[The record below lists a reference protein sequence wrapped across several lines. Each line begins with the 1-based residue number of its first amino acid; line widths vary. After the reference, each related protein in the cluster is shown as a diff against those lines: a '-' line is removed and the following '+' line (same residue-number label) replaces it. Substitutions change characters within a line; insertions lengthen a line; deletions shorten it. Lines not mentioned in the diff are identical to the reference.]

1 MEESIEAVMAKYR
14 LHREAPSVSDAE
26 LNETKYILIRHGYSQ
41 YNFITQVCRE
51 EHGEQSPEL
60 QKLISGSD

>member
-14 LHREAPSVSDAE
+14 LHTEAPSLSDAD
-26 LNETKYILIRHGYSQ
+26 LNEAKYILIRHGYSQ
-41 YNFITQVCRE
+41 YNFMTQVCKE

-60 QKLISGSD
+60 QKLISSSD

>member
-14 LHREAPSVSDAE
+14 LHREAPSVTDAE
-26 LNETKYILIRHGYSQ
+26 LNDTKYILIRQGYSQ

-51 EHGEQSPEL
+51 EHGEKSPEL